1 MSTKQYLKMAD
12 VFPFAVQFD
21 SDGGIGAV
29 VDSQGEYIAQAM
41 ENNYCSHMTNKD
53 KNGYRNKIA
62 KYISHSVASHDELVD
77 ENERLRNALEC
88 TTNHSPDTAEMV
100 QDGWQLVPKV
110 PTREMIEQ
118 GNAAMAYDCCSGDAS
133 DAYQAML
140 AATPKLGSE

>member
-1 MSTKQYLKMAD
+1 MDKMREEFEAWYSKELGFRED
-12 VFPFAVQFD
+12 NPDRMFSMFCD
-21 SDGGIGAV
+21 DGETH
-29 VDSQGEYIAQAM
+29 EY
-41 ENNYCSHMTNKD
+41 
-53 KNGYRNKIA
+53 YRLGVRTAWLAWKA
-62 KYISHSVASHDELVD
+62 SRVALSE
-77 ENERLRNALEC
+77 
-88 TTNHSPDTAEMV
+88 NHSPDTAKMV